1 MLGSPLPVR
10 RAVARASAAGKCA
23 LTLGVIL
30 ALSALPVRHAPFGLV
45 LLPALFAAAR
55 VAGLKLRAWLKRSL
69 LALPFVLSVSLLGLF
84 QPDGGALF
92 LAVLVKSAVSVL
104 AVQLLL
110 QTTPASDLLRTLRR
124 AHVPE
129 ILCSTMLLLQRY
141 WSLLADEAARM
152 RRARAGR
159 TLRAGRLELWR
170 AQGNALGLLFVRTVS
185 RAERVQA
192 AMRARGAP

>member
-1 MLGSPLPVR
+1 VQ
-10 RAVARASAAGKCA
+10 RAVASVPAARKFA

-30 ALSALPVRHAPFGLV
+30 AVNALPARHAFWGLLV
-45 LLPALFAAAR
+45 LPALVGVAR
-55 VAGLKLRAWLKRSL
+55 AAGLKLQSWLKRLL
-69 LALPFVLSVSLLGLF
+69 LAAPFLLSLGLLGLF
-84 QPDGGALF
+84 QPQGGALF
-92 LAVLVKSAVSVL
+92 LAVLVKSTVSLL

-110 QTTPASDLLRTLRR
+110 QTTPAAELLRTLRR
-124 AHVPE
+124 ARVPE
-129 ILCSTMLLLQRY
+129 ILCSTILLLQRY
-141 WSLLADEAARM
+141 WFLLADEAARM

-185 RAERVQA
+185 RAERVQT

>member
-1 MLGSPLPVR
+1 MLGSPL
-10 RAVARASAAGKCA
+10 AVPHAGARSPAARKLA

-30 ALSALPVRHAPFGLV
+30 LVNALPARHAPWGLV
-45 LLPALFAAAR
+45 LLPALIGAAR
-55 VAGLKLRAWLKRSL
+55 VAGLRLRAWLKRSL
-69 LALPFVLSVSLLGLF
+69 IALPFVLSVSLLGLF
-84 QPDGGALF
+84 QPHGGVLF
-92 LAVLVKSAVSVL
+92 LAVLVKSTVSLL

-110 QTTPASDLLRTLRR
+110 QTTPASALLRTLRR
-124 AHVPE
+124 VHVPE
-129 ILCSTMLLLQRY
+129 ILCSTILLLQRY
-141 WSLLADEAARM
+141 WFLLADEAARM